1 MRNGFSLI
9 ELLVVIA
16 ILGII
21 SAVGLTVYNDFLTV
35 LGTLKTRDAAKIAAE
50 IKAVVWRLIPSLV
63 KLVAV

>member
-21 SAVGLTVYNDFLTV
+21 SAVGLTVYNDF
-35 LGTLKTRDAAKIAAE
+35 
-50 IKAVVWRLIPSLV
+50 
-63 KLVAV
+63 